1 MQRASRTQRTP
12 APRTLLTHDTHKSL
26 LLHAKTSSARTS
38 TGARAPLTS
47 PTSPCVPLLSPHAR
61 QRSAWAPVSPES
73 PMGCSHLFL
82 APSSALSRLP
92 TPRASSSPPARTPA
106 GPHLSL
112 QLMLGCSGH
121 PAGLGS
127 GRRGGKERSW
137 LLEPPRRDARPG
149 LCRPRGHR
157 SVQARGQVPAPFS
170 RPPLK
175 FFSPGSGSSILPLQ
189 RAQAAWLSPEVG
201 DISQDSPLR
210 GPSDTS
216 TADGPR
222 PSLPSP

>member
-1 MQRASRTQRTP
+1 MQRAPRTQRT
-12 APRTLLTHDTHKSL
+12 LLTRSSHKSP
-26 LLHAKTSSARTS
+26 LLHVETSSTRTS

-47 PTSPCVPLLSPHAR
+47 PTAPCVPLLSPHAR

-73 PMGCSHLFL
+73 PTGCSHLFL
-82 APSSALSRLP
+82 APSSAPSRLP

-127 GRRGGKERSW
+127 GRRGGKERSCW
-137 LLEPPRRDARPG
+137 SLPAGMPGPGCAGLVATAASRRAGRFLLLSAGSHSSFSLQVWADASCP
-149 LCRPRGHR
+149 CKGH
-157 SVQARGQVPAPFS
+157 G
-170 RPPLK
+170 
-175 FFSPGSGSSILPLQ
+175 
-189 RAQAAWLSPEVG
+189 LSPEVR
-201 DISQDSPLR
+201 DISQDSPLH

-216 TADGPR
+216 TADDPS